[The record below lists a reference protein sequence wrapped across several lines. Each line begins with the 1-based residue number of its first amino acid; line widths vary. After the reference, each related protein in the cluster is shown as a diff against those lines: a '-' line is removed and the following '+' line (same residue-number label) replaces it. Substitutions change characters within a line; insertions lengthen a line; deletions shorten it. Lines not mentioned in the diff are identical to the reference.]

1 MSAKSLGVNGL
12 NISGQVLAQEAIK
25 PIDRALGLVS
35 AQRST
40 LGAIQNR
47 LENTISNLRV
57 ANENLAA
64 SESQIRDLDFSS
76 EVIEFTSAQILTA
89 SGTSFLAQANALS
102 NNVLT
107 LLQ

>member
-1 MSAKSLGVNGL
+1 V
-12 NISGQVLAQEAIK
+12 
-25 PIDRALGLVS
+25 
-35 AQRST
+35 
-40 LGAIQNR
+40 QNR
-47 LENTISNLRV
+47 LESTIANLSV
-57 ANENLAA
+57 AEENMAA
-64 SESQIRDLDFSS
+64 SESQIRDLDFSD